1 MGKGRRKKCYLRT
14 TSFILILYVERFLCM
29 TKLLLVLLFINVVES
44 LVEKSFISAGTSSGE
59 LFDAYWIWPMFR

>member
-1 MGKGRRKKCYLRT
+1 
-14 TSFILILYVERFLCM
+14 M

-59 LFDAYWIWPMFR
+59 LFDAYWIWQMFR